1 MVSYN
6 NWIFFDDN
14 FNTQLGETLSYELF
28 IDNTLFD
35 TYDWITFTNGIISIN
50 AKYHNVGTYVFKIKV
65 TDVMGNSAET
75 EFNVNVSSSLIR
87 FEKQFYNN
95 NKDALVELDSADST
109 EGINLAHNYLETHN
123 FSQEKYNVIIFNSDE
138 NKVKIFEGDNNN
150 HTISDHDFID
160 TFIISK
166 YLDNV
171 RRTKQSIVIKP
182 NKNLNIELK

>member
-1 MVSYN
+1 M
-6 NWIFFDDN
+6 
-14 FNTQLGETLSYELF
+14 T
-28 IDNTLFD
+28 
-35 TYDWITFTNGIISIN
+35 
-50 AKYHNVGTYVFKIKV
+50 
-65 TDVMGNSAET
+65 
-75 EFNVNVSSSLIR
+75 
-87 FEKQFYNN
+87 
-95 NKDALVELDSADST
+95 
-109 EGINLAHNYLETHN
+109 
-123 FSQEKYNVIIFNSDE
+123 FSQEKFNVIIFNSDE